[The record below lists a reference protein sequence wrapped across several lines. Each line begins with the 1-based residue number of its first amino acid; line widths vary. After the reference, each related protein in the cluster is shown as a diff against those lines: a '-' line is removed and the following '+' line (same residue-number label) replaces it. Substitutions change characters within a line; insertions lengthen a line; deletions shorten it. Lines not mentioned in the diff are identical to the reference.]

1 MIKDLSHR
9 AAEFAIKPI
18 QQRRLNWG
26 NEIVVHFSGRG
37 EQRRQHLVSK
47 KKQST
52 AVTAVRVR
60 SLASFKQPA

>member
-1 MIKDLSHR
+1 MKKHLPHR
-9 AAEFAIKPI
+9 AAEFGIEPI
-18 QQRRLNWG
+18 QHRRLCQD
-26 NEIVVHFSGRG
+26 NEIVINISGRG
-37 EQRRQHLVSK
+37 EQRHQHLVSK